1 MAESNREKG
10 LKKRAELF
18 GERDSLERIEQLRQF
33 DEGFAR
39 LLTDVCFGDVWSR
52 PGLPTKIR
60 SMITVAALITL
71 GRLPELKN
79 HMVGALRAGV
89 TEQELK
95 EIVVHLSQYAGIP
108 AAVQA
113 VRVFNDAQREFQKL
127 ER

>member
-1 MAESNREKG
+1 MAESNHEKG
-10 LKKRAELF
+10 MGKRAELF
-18 GERDSLERIEQLRQF
+18 GESKSLKGLERMRQF

-71 GRLPELKN
+71 GRLPELKS
-79 HMVGALRAGV
+79 HMMGAMRVGV

-95 EIVVHLSQYAGIP
+95 EIVVHLSQYAGMP

-113 VRVFNDAQREFQKL
+113 VGVFHDAMEELKKL
-127 ER
+127 EP